1 MRCVYSVA
9 CTSPDTLYVLQISY
23 RTQSTA
29 VHIIPV
35 RLYDSALLW
44 VLLSGTGIAAIFIVF
59 DLYDNLTHIHHR
71 DAREP
76 ATERGDVIRARSL
89 SLSKTS
95 SRPFTRA
102 KSARGSLVTRS
113 LTRGIRDTHTH
124 TRTHTQGGTLN
135 LKSKEQTRTNLRY
148 WSAVVAPSSPHGC
161 NDGGPRTPPAE
172 AWGVR
177 SEGGQIQT
185 MNR

>member
-59 DLYDNLTHIHHR
+59 DLYDNLTHIYI
-71 DAREP
+71 
-76 ATERGDVIRARSL
+76 TGMRGNQQRSAETSSGRGL
-89 SLSKTS
+89 SLYLRHRRVLLREQNLRADRS
-95 SRPFTRA
+95 SRDRSRA
-102 KSARGSLVTRS
+102 ASV
-113 LTRGIRDTHTH
+113 
-124 TRTHTQGGTLN
+124 TRTHTHA
-135 LKSKEQTRTNLRY
+135 RTHKVER
-148 WSAVVAPSSPHGC
+148 
-161 NDGGPRTPPAE
+161 
-172 AWGVR
+172 
-177 SEGGQIQT
+177 
-185 MNR
+185 